1 MCGVDMDLQE
11 DANLKFAIYNMVM
24 SRTQEF
30 SVQDLVNEVR
40 SYQDI
45 EEGYLIDQLEMLLDA
60 WVNSGVLKE
69 YIDTYAVEV

>member
-1 MCGVDMDLQE
+1 MCGVDMDLQKDE
-11 DANLKFAIYNMVM
+11 DLKFAIYNMVM
-24 SRTQEF
+24 SKTQEF

-45 EEGYLIDQLEMLLDA
+45 EERHLISQLEMLLDA